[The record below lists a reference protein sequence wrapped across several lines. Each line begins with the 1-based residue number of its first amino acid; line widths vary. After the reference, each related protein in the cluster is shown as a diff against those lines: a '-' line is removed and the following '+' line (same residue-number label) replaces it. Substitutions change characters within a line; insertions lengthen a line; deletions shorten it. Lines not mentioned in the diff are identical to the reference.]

1 MLVKNNG
8 IANKRHS
15 CDKAKSY
22 IDDITFNYAIYIKF
36 LLKASYQHIND
47 TNRLVLNNG

>member
-15 CDKAKSY
+15 CDEAKAHIADMVFHRAISIKSVL
-22 IDDITFNYAIYIKF
+22 T
-36 LLKASYQHIND
+36 ASYHIND

>member
-15 CDKAKSY
+15 CDEVKTY
-22 IDDITFNYAIYIKF
+22 IDDITFNRAISIKSV
-36 LLKASYQHIND
+36 LTASYHIND
-47 TNRLVLNNG
+47 TNHRVLNNG